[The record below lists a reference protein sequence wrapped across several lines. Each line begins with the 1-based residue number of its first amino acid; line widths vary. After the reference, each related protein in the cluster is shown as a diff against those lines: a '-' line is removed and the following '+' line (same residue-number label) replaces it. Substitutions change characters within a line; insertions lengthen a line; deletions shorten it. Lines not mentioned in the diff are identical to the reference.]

1 MDIVV
6 GNIVT
11 GEDLYGRKRELQLLW
26 KTIEKDSLLLTSP
39 RRYGKTSIVNDM
51 KDNPRPGWSVTY
63 IDMEGFADP
72 YEFIIELLSHVNPP
86 LLQKVKNLFRS
97 ARDATDTFQILDVIG
112 VKLRESNSSWKK
124 KGTEIFRELKKNNSK
139 SIVIIDELP
148 IYLLKMQEKYRD
160 NGSTVSAFLHW
171 LRSIRQNLQI
181 RFIVCGSIGINSIVD
196 GYGLENSVNDLSRLS
211 LPPFDD
217 ETAKGMITTLLDKCS
232 IDYTDDLIKEVMAQI
247 GLQIPFFIQL
257 MLKEIWNRTDFGKEK
272 LTSEIISNSYRQGL
286 LGTEGRKDFEWYF
299 KRLKTEFKGKDYSI
313 ALEILKRL
321 TQVSSATEAELEEI
335 HNKIKRK
342 ENKPEFRKIL
352 DILETGFYVAKNGDG
367 LAFHNKVLRDLWIQK
382 GGVR

>member
-139 SIVIIDELP
+139 SIVIIDDLP

-257 MLKEIWNRTDFGKEK
+257 MLKEIWNRTDFGK
-272 LTSEIISNSYRQGL
+272 
-286 LGTEGRKDFEWYF
+286 
-299 KRLKTEFKGKDYSI
+299 
-313 ALEILKRL
+313 
-321 TQVSSATEAELEEI
+321 
-335 HNKIKRK
+335 
-342 ENKPEFRKIL
+342 
-352 DILETGFYVAKNGDG
+352 KN
-367 LAFHNKVLRDLWIQK
+367 
-382 GGVR
+382 